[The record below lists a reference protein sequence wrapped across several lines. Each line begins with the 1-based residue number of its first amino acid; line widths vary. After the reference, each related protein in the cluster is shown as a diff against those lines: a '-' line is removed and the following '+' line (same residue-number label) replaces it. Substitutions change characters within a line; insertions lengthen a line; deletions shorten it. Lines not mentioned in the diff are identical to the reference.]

1 MLKLWYEREMDDRL
15 GIETTALREW
25 NDPEREQYYYRTE
38 STPYQALDELFAHYR
53 FPLQAHLVDFG
64 CGTGRMAFYAHRYF
78 NIPVTGIELNE
89 ETFADLEANIS
100 GYQMKTG
107 QELFNPPLEFV
118 HGYAEQFSITEDHN
132 VFYLFNPFSLDI
144 FYQVI
149 GNIEQSFFAHPRA
162 IDVILYYPLFSIQRY
177 MDRGTIFERR
187 KAIQLAEIFED
198 EHEKF
203 LLYSVAPDQ

>member
-89 ETFADLEANIS
+89 ETLLIWKQILWIS
-100 GYQMKTG
+100 VKNRAGVIQSATG
-107 QELFNPPLEFV
+107 V
-118 HGYAEQFSITEDHN
+118 C
-132 VFYLFNPFSLDI
+132 
-144 FYQVI
+144 
-149 GNIEQSFFAHPRA
+149 PR
-162 IDVILYYPLFSIQRY
+162 LCR
-177 MDRGTIFERR
+177 
-187 KAIQLAEIFED
+187 
-198 EHEKF
+198 
-203 LLYSVAPDQ
+203 